1 MLTHSIPFAP
11 DHASDFFAGFPA
23 TSAVFVLRGADAS
36 AEPYISKSANLRKR
50 LQRLLAPPESQSK
63 RLNLRERVAVIEYTL
78 TGSDFESM
86 LVLYKT
92 LREEFPHTYQ
102 KRLRLHPAPLIRL
115 NLDNEYARAYVTNR
129 LGRLTGRSVY
139 YGPFRSRAVAEKFM
153 NDSLDLF
160 KMRRCTFD
168 LNPDPAFPGCV
179 YSEMKMCLAPCFK
192 GCTDEAYAAEV
203 ARVQDWFD
211 SGGESLIAEMEAERD
226 RLSADLDFEAAAERH
241 MRLNKI
247 KGIVALSDEI
257 CRRLDRLD
265 AVVVQPANQSRTVAL
280 FRFCKGELTGPEHFA
295 VETPVDKE
303 TATENTATTPDQR
316 LQECLARL
324 TPAGARSAAQFMEE
338 LAMLKRWYYRTH
350 KVGEIVLARP
360 GGDLSIRR
368 IANAA
373 MRVHRNEK
381 EIKGPTPEAATM
393 EDSRAGEKPNVET

>member
-1 MLTHSIPFAP
+1 LLTHSIPFAP